1 MHRSLQG
8 KTNIDYTIKKY
19 RNRPSKELKGKSD
32 PTSEPK
38 EFQI

>member
-19 RNRPSKELKGKSD
+19 RNRLSKELKGKSD
-32 PTSEPK
+32 PISEPK